1 MKKLPQAE
9 EPFKQNHFPR
19 FLYFSKWQ
27 NMVDERNED
36 RSPRSFARVVARRR
50 RQLLI
55 VVLFLLTVLLL
66 LLVGTSAL
74 ETFFG
79 RSSPP
84 LETRGDEARAEKG
97 DFSAYLPSR
106 LYKTF
111 FRRHSNEI
119 SDIQKFGLRPP
130 DRLLRLFLTKII
142 DANYPETCAK

>member
-1 MKKLPQAE
+1 MKKSPQAE
-9 EPFKQNHFPR
+9 EPLKQNH

-27 NMVDERNED
+27 NMVDERNAD

-79 RSSPP
+79 RSSLP

-106 LYKTF
+106 LYKPFFEGILMKSRTF
-111 FRRHSNEI
+111 RSLAYVPLIGFCDFDENDKLEEMI
-119 SDIQKFGLRPP
+119 AG
-130 DRLLRLFLTKII
+130 
-142 DANYPETCAK
+142 